1 LSIPGVWVRFTLNPE
16 TATRNRRCD
25 TRPSAFIP
33 VATRIRVGTRG
44 SALAM
49 RQTEAIVSLLRK
61 QDPDL
66 TCEIVEIATHG
77 DRFQE
82 TPIVAMGDH
91 VDTGIFNSAL
101 EQAVLGG
108 EVDLATCSFK
118 DVESALPKGLK
129 AVSAGLR
136 EDFHDVLVSRHNQP
150 LDRLPRGAVLATS
163 SPRRISQL
171 AAFRADFRFEPL
183 RGNVTTRV
191 ERDRERYDGV
201 VLAAAGLR
209 RLGLQHRIVQTI
221 PEEVLLPAPAQGAM
235 GCEFAAGRNDIAE
248 RVAAVQD
255 ADTELC
261 VRMEKAL
268 LVRLS
273 GGCFAPV
280 GILATVHG
288 DRVDIRCRIASL
300 DGSRKVEER
309 VSGPKASAGELGA
322 ILAQRVEAAGGK
334 ELVEAARSALRKG

>member
-1 LSIPGVWVRFTLNPE
+1 MG
-16 TATRNRRCD
+16 
-25 TRPSAFIP
+25 
-33 VATRIRVGTRG
+33 TRIRVGTRG

-49 RQTEAIVSLLRK
+49 RQTEEIVALLRK
-61 QDPDL
+61 QDAGL

-82 TPIVAMGDH
+82 TPIAQLGDH
-91 VDTGIFNSAL
+91 VDIGIFNSAL
-101 EQAVLGG
+101 EQALLGG

-118 DVESALPKGLK
+118 DVESALPRGLK
-129 AVSAGLR
+129 AVSVGAR
-136 EDFHDVLVSRHNQP
+136 EDFHDVLVSRHNEP

-163 SPRRISQL
+163 SPRRIGQL

-235 GCEFAAGRNDIAE
+235 GCEFAAERTDIAR
-248 RVAAVQD
+248 RVAAIQD

-280 GILATVHG
+280 GILATLHG
-288 DRVDIRCRIASL
+288 ERIDMRCRIASL
-300 DGSRKVEER
+300 DGTRKVEER
-309 VSGPKASAGELGA
+309 VSGAKASAADLEAL
-322 ILAQRVEAAGGK
+322 LAQRVEAAGGK
-334 ELVEAARSALRKG
+334 ELVEAARAALRQG